1 MSRLLELSCSGF
13 FEEELNDYKKNLKQL
28 STVKRKKLSIVE
40 QLNKVINYRFSK
52 NMYFKNLIKKFALK

>member
-13 FEEELNDYKKNLKQL
+13 FEEELNDYKNLKQL

-40 QLNKVINYRFSK
+40 QTRL
-52 NMYFKNLIKKFALK
+52 

>member
-40 QLNKVINYRFSK
+40 QTRL
-52 NMYFKNLIKKFALK
+52 

>member
-1 MSRLLELSCSGF
+1 MSRLLELSYSGF

-40 QLNKVINYRFSK
+40 QTRL
-52 NMYFKNLIKKFALK
+52 